1 MTDEDKWRE
10 IYMILFPDD
19 EKSAI
24 PPPCKTAH
32 PSMPSILRTM
42 FVTKPSD
49 YESENG
55 GGNQDLGCPGE
66 LEDYATFIRREM
78 PTLVRREL
86 ETLFREEFQD
96 VEERVR
102 PRIADIVLNLQPR
115 LLGLYKQSQMPLD
128 EYGPQQHTDAA
139 SGSEPTL
146 TPLLSQNTGSATG
159 SGPELTPDTIFGVD
173 DVFTG
178 PEAQLGFYG
187 RDEHWG
193 ALYPANPMPLQ
204 TSETNT
210 GLGLNWDSEFDRLLN
225 PALFMPP
232 TGALPVGYPH
242 QAGTQTG

>member
-1 MTDEDKWRE
+1 
-10 IYMILFPDD
+10 
-19 EKSAI
+19 
-24 PPPCKTAH
+24 
-32 PSMPSILRTM
+32 M
-42 FVTKPSD
+42 FLTKPSD
-49 YESENG
+49 YTENG
-55 GGNQDLGCPGE
+55 GENQDLGCPGE

-115 LLGLYKQSQMPLD
+115 LLGLYKQSQMPLT

-146 TPLLSQNTGSATG
+146 TPLLSQGTGSATG
-159 SGPELTPDTIFGVD
+159 SGPDLTPNTAFGGD

-178 PEAQLGFYG
+178 AEAQLGFYASDL
-187 RDEHWG
+187 DEHWD
-193 ALYPANPMPLQ
+193 AMYPVNPMQLQ
-204 TSETNT
+204 PPETNT
-210 GLGLNWDSEFDRLLN
+210 GLGLNWDSEFDKLLN

-232 TGALPVGYPH
+232 TGELPVGYLH
-242 QAGTQTG
+242 QTGTQSG